1 MPHRHRMLTIAV
13 TIIWIIARAATLVSA
28 AVRSG
33 GDAADAE
40 QQEQTEAA
48 LMLVEAPSPPV
59 ANMPAFLDLS
69 APAG

>member
-13 TIIWIIARAATLVSA
+13 TIIWIIVLGATLVSA

-48 LMLVEAPSPPV
+48 LVLVEAPPPTM
-59 ANMPAFLDLS
+59 AKMPVFPIS
-69 APAG
+69 RPR